1 MLDDRS
7 SPCHAYAVRRQLRA
21 TETLAELPFI
31 GDQVGLLKPR
41 PGRPQW
47 PVGICCVRTIQISCK
62 SIQRVR
68 PVGPPVNTRCGARWG
83 AQTGAAASERRDR
96 WTNER
101 QDTGPLAFRSDA
113 HESWRRRLSSARFN
127 FLVMLCSPSTALAR
141 CDAAWRNGGNPGLT
155 VGP

>member
-83 AQTGAAASERRDR
+83 AQTGAAASERRSTFIFSALGRLVAGFVADR
-96 WTNER
+96 F
-101 QDTGPLAFRSDA
+101 G
-113 HESWRRRLSSARFN
+113 RRL
-127 FLVMLCSPSTALAR
+127 MLNVDLLLFTLGAVICATAPSFAVL
-141 CDAAWRNGGNPGLT
+141 C
-155 VGP
+155 VG